1 MPYSLKQTLPSV
13 ISPSLRALSP
23 VPLKNGTTLYEFRQ
37 EDFELLRK
45 FQTRT
50 VFTVTTDNNLHLYQK
65 ETFKLAHSVSTLYTI
80 FTIAL

>member
-13 ISPSLRALSP
+13 IAPSLRALSP
-23 VPLKNGTTLYEFRQ
+23 VSLKNGDTLYEFRQ

-50 VFTVTTDNNLHLYQK
+50 VFTVSTDNNLYLYQK
-65 ETFKLAHSVSTLYTI
+65 EIFKLAHSVSTLCTI
-80 FTIAL
+80 STMTC